1 MHNEGQL
8 QEYIILFNFVHFLLQ
23 STKFYFYLDL
33 LFVWKSRRSNCDH
46 FYNILSN
53 YSCLLPNK
61 YMYQYVEP

>member
-33 LFVWKSRRSNCDH
+33 FFC
-46 FYNILSN
+46 
-53 YSCLLPNK
+53 
-61 YMYQYVEP
+61 VEVKKVELRPF

>member
-33 LFVWKSRRSNCDH
+33 VFL
-46 FYNILSN
+46 
-53 YSCLLPNK
+53 
-61 YMYQYVEP
+61 